1 MKLIEIKNTVEDY
14 LYITY
19 NFTTTCNFNCNY
31 CWPGAHDGK
40 YRWPELDVITKINL
54 HDPAFVDKFSLQS
67 VNLSSLCTR
76 QFCDCTSDI
85 KVSKRSKMI

>member
-19 NFTTTCNFNCNY
+19 NFTTT
-31 CWPGAHDGK
+31 
-40 YRWPELDVITKINL
+40 
-54 HDPAFVDKFSLQS
+54 
-67 VNLSSLCTR
+67 
-76 QFCDCTSDI
+76 SDI